1 MSQATMLNTETDNSA
16 TDLLAV
22 NAANASIGIFD
33 SGIGGLTIVDD
44 IKALLPDEH
53 FIYLADNKYAPYG
66 EKSPEFIIQ
75 RVNEIADFFI
85 AQNVKAI
92 VIACNTATVIAIDQL
107 RKRINIPVIGVEPA
121 IKPAA
126 LTTKKQK
133 VAILTTQATANNTR
147 FLALVKAHSG
157 NAEIYIQPCPGL
169 VQQIEQGLFDDE
181 QTLALLSQYL
191 LPLKTK
197 GIDKLVLGCTH
208 YPMLTKQIAQL
219 IGNEIELID
228 TGLPVAKQLKN
239 ILTQKNLL
247 TTQASKPAIWL
258 ASQTFSDTIQRVF
271 NYPWQLTTLSTSPT
285 NSLST
290 K

>member
-1 MSQATMLNTETDNSA
+1 MLNSSNNTLNQNELCLNSA
-16 TDLLAV
+16 TNLAD
-22 NAANASIGIFD
+22 ASIGIFD
-33 SGIGGLTIVDD
+33 SGIGGLTIVND
-44 IKALLPDEH
+44 IKTILPNEH

-75 RVNEIADFFI
+75 RVNQIADYFI
-85 AQNVKAI
+85 EKKVKAL

-107 RKRINIPVIGVEPA
+107 RQRISIPVIGVEPA

-147 FLALVKAHSG
+147 FLSLVKSHSS
-157 NAEIYIQPCPGL
+157 NAEIFIQPCPGL
-169 VQQIEQGLFDDE
+169 VQQIEQGLFDDAKT
-181 QTLALLSQYL
+181 QALLTEYL

-208 YPMLTKQIAQL
+208 YPMLTAQITKI

-239 ILTQKNLL
+239 ILTQQSLL
-247 TTQASKPAIWL
+247 TRQLSKPATWL
-258 ASQTFSDTIQRVF
+258 SSQLFSETIQRVF
-271 NYPWQLTTLSTSPT
+271 PYPWQLTNIT
-285 NSLST
+285 NS
-290 K
+290 